1 MNRYTPLGLVA
12 ILLWSTTIAVARSL
26 SEQLGAITA
35 GACVYLTGGLL
46 FALGSLLRPALRRQV
61 RGLTRLYLFG
71 CGALFVIYSAA
82 LFLALG
88 LAADRQ
94 QVVEV
99 GLVNYLWPILTIL
112 LSLPILRKRASLWL
126 IPGTLLALLG
136 IFLVLTH
143 RGAVSWY
150 SFSTNI
156 MSHPAVYALGLLAA
170 VSWALYSTLA
180 RRWSGPDGGG
190 AVPLFIVVTGFAL
203 LLLRQLYPETGSWH
217 LSTAM
222 ETLFMGLAT
231 ALAYVCWD
239 VAMRKGDV
247 VLVAACSYLTP
258 FLSTVV
264 SCIYLGVT
272 PGKNL
277 WVGCVL
283 LIAGSLLS
291 WRSIAGNKVVDT
303 V

>member
-1 MNRYTPLGLVA
+1 MNRYTLFGIVA
-12 ILLWSTTIAVARSL
+12 ILLWSTTIAIARSL

-35 GACVYLTGGLL
+35 GASVYLTGGLL
-46 FALGSLLRPALRRQV
+46 FALGALFRPALRQQV

-71 CGALFVIYSAA
+71 CGVLFVIYSAA

-88 LAADRQ
+88 LATDRQ

-112 LSLPILRKRASLWL
+112 LSLPILGKRASLWL
-126 IPGTLLALLG
+126 IPATLLALLG
-136 IFLVLTH
+136 IFFVLTH
-143 RGAVSWY
+143 RGSVSWY
-150 SFSTNI
+150 SFSTNM

-190 AVPLFIVVTGFAL
+190 AVPWFIVVTGLAL
-203 LLLRQLYPETGSWH
+203 LLLRQLYPEAGSWH
-217 LSTAM
+217 LRTVM

-272 PGKNL
+272 PGRSL
-277 WVGCVL
+277 WVGCGF

-291 WRSIAGNKVVDT
+291 WHSISQTAATDT
-303 V
+303 T